1 MKKTIVSKLVH
12 ARIEIEFDAAWDD
25 FKRHYAEPDWLSPYL
40 QNEWISC
47 RERWAKP
54 WRLKTI
60 TIGITGNS
68 PAESTNSVIGKWLGP
83 SLQLSVSWASC
94 MR

>member
-12 ARIEIEFDAAWDD
+12 ARTEVEFDASWDD
-25 FKRHYAEPDWLSPYL
+25 FKRQYAQPAWVIDYL
-40 QNEWISC
+40 QSEWISC

-54 WRLKTI
+54 WRLLTI
-60 TIGITGNS
+60 TMGITGNS
-68 PAESTNSVIGKWLGP
+68 PAESTNSVIEKWLGP
-83 SLQLSVSWASC
+83 SLQLSVSWALC